1 MLFAIAPDVF
11 DRIEFGR
18 VSRQILQL
26 DPAPLPAHKLPDQP
40 TAMDRQPIPN
50 HRELASD
57 VSLEVAQELD
67 HLRGFDTSGKESK
80 IKIPDRD
87 TRHRRK
93 TFPIERVLQD
103 WSLAAWRPGPHSV
116 GPFAQAA
123 FVHKHYRP
131 ALLEGFFLAR
141 ASAPAS
147 ICGSRAHRPEWP
159 GRPAGGPQPAAIAQR
174 LRTCFQPPADLL
186 PLVLAQ
192 AGFAPGPPDLLERF
206 GPLPFPGLMPA
217 ADRLAVHVQSPGHF
231 RLAEAAAKEPSG
243 FKPPLLQLVK
253 IAFDAFGVTHAQ
265 TLA

>member
-18 VSRQILQL
+18 VSRHILQL

-131 ALLEGFFLAR
+131 ALLEGFF
-141 ASAPAS
+141 
-147 ICGSRAHRPEWP
+147 
-159 GRPAGGPQPAAIAQR
+159 
-174 LRTCFQPPADLL
+174 F
-186 PLVLAQ
+186 
-192 AGFAPGPPDLLERF
+192 
-206 GPLPFPGLMPA
+206 
-217 ADRLAVHVQSPGHF
+217 SPGQRPRFHL
-231 RLAEAAAKEPSG
+231 RIAGS
-243 FKPPLLQLVK
+243 KP
-253 IAFDAFGVTHAQ
+253 GVARPTGR
-265 TLA
+265 